1 MGEVEEHVDGRAARW
16 EQHRAGRRAE
26 LVAATVRAIDRHGPE
41 VRVAEIAAEAGVSK
55 PVLYR
60 YFADK
65 DELHVA
71 VATWAADQILDVV
84 MPAVMGE
91 APVRDR
97 VEAAVEAYLR
107 VIEEHHQVFLLLVQ
121 RRPGGN
127 PLGDGKERI
136 TSTVAKVLTNL
147 LRQAD
152 LDPEPAIVWAHSVVG
167 IGMSTGEWWLE
178 HRAMPLETVTGY
190 LASFTWHAFE
200 GSAAELGLA
209 VAE

>member
-1 MGEVEEHVDGRAARW
+1 MVEAEEHVDGRSARW

-26 LVAATVRAIDRHGPE
+26 LVAATVRAIDQHGPD
-41 VRVAEIAAEAGVSK
+41 VRIAEIAAEAGVSK

-71 VATWAADQILDVV
+71 VGTWAAEQILDVV
-84 MPAVMGE
+84 MPAVLSEG
-91 APVRDR
+91 PVRDR

-127 PLGDGKERI
+127 PLGDGRERI
-136 TSTVAKVLTNL
+136 TSTVAKVLTNF

-152 LDPEPAIVWAHSVVG
+152 LDPEPAVVWAHSVVG
-167 IGMSTGEWWLE
+167 IGMSAGEWWLE
-178 HRAMPLETVTGY
+178 HRSMPLDTVTRY
-190 LASFTWHAFE
+190 LASFTWHAFA
-200 GSAAELGLA
+200 GSAAELGLT
-209 VAE
+209 VTD